1 MNQKRPNRF
10 VKKPWGIE
18 IWMVNTEF
26 YCWKIITCVHE
37 KWSSYGRYH
46 WHEKKDETF
55 YVVSGIL
62 LLDIEEH
69 MSFYWPGEKIRVKPY
84 QKHRFRSANQAC
96 TFYEIS
102 THHDEE
108 DSIRL

>member
-37 KWSSYGRYH
+37 KLSSY
-46 WHEKKDETF
+46 
-55 YVVSGIL
+55 
-62 LLDIEEH
+62 
-69 MSFYWPGEKIRVKPY
+69 
-84 QKHRFRSANQAC
+84 
-96 TFYEIS
+96 
-102 THHDEE
+102 
-108 DSIRL
+108 